1 MHADQHVVLDDPLP
15 ERVEL
20 GQRERP
26 RATEAGHR
34 RRADQDAT
42 RTALDRPFQ
51 LLDRLLDDRQGDDR
65 GGEDAV
71 LVVEAPDLVEPLVQ
85 RMDQDVDGDRVVAQ
99 PLLEQA
105 GQRREHQRA
114 VQAQLVHL
122 LQARAGLEERR
133 DRAHRLT
140 EQLALG
146 LAVRVAEL
154 EVLLP
159 GARPGDDLEGRVGNV
174 VADLAADRDLGA
186 PVDLHVLDEVLVL
199 LGQELGQRLR
209 RLVEVIIRV
218 KERKRDVFPMRQLP
232 HEILLRNF

>member
-1 MHADQHVVLDDPLP
+1 MHADQQVVLDDPLP

-20 GQRERP
+20 GQCERP
-26 RATEAGHR
+26 GTAESGNR
-34 RRADQDAT
+34 RRAHQDAT
-42 RTALDRPFQ
+42 RTALDRPLQ

-65 GGEDAV
+65 GGENAV
-71 LVVEAPDLVEPLVQ
+71 LIVEAPDLIEPLIQ

-105 GQRREHQRA
+105 GQRREHQGA

-122 LQARAGLEERR
+122 LQAWARLEKRR

-140 EQLALG
+140 EQLALA

-159 GARPGDDLEGRVGNV
+159 GARAGDDLEGRVGNV

-186 PVDLHVLDEVLVL
+186 PVDLHVLDVVLVL
-199 LGQELGQRLR
+199 LGQVLGQRLR
-209 RLVEVIIRV
+209 RLVEVIVRV
-218 KERKRDVFPMRQLP
+218 EEGERNVFPMRQLT
-232 HEILLRNF
+232 HEILLRNL